1 MHVQWSCTA
10 YSGRYFI
17 LMIFMFYQYFIIY
30 IGFFMRTLKQARQG
44 RLVADWSGRKKRI
57 ALQQHGA
64 GDLSTLILL
73 VYVY

>member
-30 IGFFMRTLKQARQG
+30 IGFFYE
-44 RLVADWSGRKKRI
+44 DI
-57 ALQQHGA
+57 EA
-64 GDLSTLILL
+64 GKTK
-73 VYVY
+73 